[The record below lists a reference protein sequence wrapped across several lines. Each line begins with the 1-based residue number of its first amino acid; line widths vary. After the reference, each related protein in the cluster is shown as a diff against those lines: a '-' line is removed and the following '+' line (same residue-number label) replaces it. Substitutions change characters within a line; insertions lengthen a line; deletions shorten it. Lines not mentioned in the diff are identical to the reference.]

1 MNRLIGLLS
10 CAVVTSASAASAQ
23 VLQPWSEPA
32 IKGIS
37 LDALRPAFEG
47 GGTSALTTVDQLS
60 FRWPVGAM
68 VLTAELPFVNA
79 KADGASSGALLI
91 GNPFLGAATA
101 PTSSF
106 IGDFGVRI
114 PVVSVSTFERGF
126 AQLVGVLADFMDF
139 EAYGEDLLSIRA
151 TAGYR
156 YHAPSHLGMR
166 VALRPT
172 FVKPVGSSSGA
183 DPELFLDYGVQGGY
197 ETDRASFGVAFTGR
211 AILTESGSIGERT
224 VHDLALGGSA
234 TFGQFRPGLSVRV
247 PLDKDLGDVL
257 KYSVGLKLEVAF

>member
-1 MNRLIGLLS
+1 MKRVMGLVS
-10 CAVVTSASAASAQ
+10 CMVVTSLSAGSAQ

-32 IKGIS
+32 IKSIS

-47 GGTSALTTVDQLS
+47 GGTSTLTTVDQLS

-79 KADGASSGALLI
+79 KVDGAPSGALLI
-91 GNPFLGAATA
+91 GNPFLGASTA
-101 PTSSF
+101 PTASF

-114 PVVSVSTFERGF
+114 PIVSASTPERGF
-126 AQLVGVLADFMDF
+126 AQAVGVLADFMDL

-156 YHAPSHLGMR
+156 YRAPSHLGMR

-172 FVKPVGSSSGA
+172 LVKPVGSSSGA
-183 DPELFLDYGVQGGY
+183 DSELFLDYGVQGGY
-197 ETDRASFGVAFTGR
+197 ETARASFGITFTGR
-211 AILTESGSIGERT
+211 ALLTEPGSIGERT
-224 VHDLALGGSA
+224 VHDLALGGSM
-234 TFGQFRPGLSVRV
+234 TFGQFRPGVLVRV
-247 PLDKDLGDVL
+247 PLESDIGDLL
-257 KYSVGLKLEVAF
+257 KYSVGLKLEVVF